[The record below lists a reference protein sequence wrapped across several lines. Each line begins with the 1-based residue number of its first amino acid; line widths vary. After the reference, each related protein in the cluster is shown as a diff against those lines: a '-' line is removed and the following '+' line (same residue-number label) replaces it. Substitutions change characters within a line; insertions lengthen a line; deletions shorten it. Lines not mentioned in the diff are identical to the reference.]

1 MGFLSVFAFGTVW
14 WIILSAAFFIWLL
27 FAVTRETPVM
37 ATVAF
42 LAYIAFAQFISG
54 IQIFQAISHQPWLFL
69 ATAGAYLLLGVLW
82 SFVKWWLHIRAE
94 TVSIRP
100 LYEAEKARII
110 RDANTRFERT
120 CTCPQQTVTIATGFP
135 EFARERLPKVRD
147 NTNRITL
154 WVIYWPFSFII
165 ALFEDLIRRLVRE
178 LVTALRRVY
187 EWISERAMA
196 VEK

>member
-27 FAVTRETPVM
+27 FAVTRETPAM

-42 LAYIAFAQFISG
+42 LAYLAFAQFISG
-54 IQIFQAISHQPWLFL
+54 IQVFQAISHQPWLFL
-69 ATAGAYLLLGVLW
+69 ATVGAYLLLGVLW
-82 SFVKWWLHIRAE
+82 SFIKWWLHIRAQM
-94 TVSIRP
+94 VGLKP
-100 LYEAEKARII
+100 LYEAEKARN
-110 RDANTRFERT
+110 RHAANTRIDRT
-120 CTCPQQTVTIATGFP
+120 GASITIACEEDFSG
-135 EFARERLPKVRD
+135 FARERLPKVRN
-147 NTNRITL
+147 NTNRIAL
-154 WVIYWPFSFII
+154 WVLYWPFSFII
-165 ALFEDLIRRLVRE
+165 ALFEDLIRRLIRE